1 MCAPSPIAPIEQ
13 RAEFADGD
21 HHREMAGRL
30 GELARF
36 TRSPGIR
43 RELVDLAKRY
53 DRRGEYFELEIASG
67 QISRADVLREVRQR
81 RGRGRD
87 LHSSRV
93 GFGVLCLRRAAR
105 RNCSPYCL
113 TIAAGD
119 WLAVH
124 CYDGG
129 HGHDHVTW

>member
-1 MCAPSPIAPIEQ
+1 VTTPLPILGATVD
-13 RAEFADGD
+13 ADGAATSG
-21 HHREMAGRL
+21 RAGRSM
-30 GELARF
+30 GDATLADA
-36 TRSPGIR
+36 T
-43 RELVDLAKRY
+43 LV
-53 DRRGEYFELEIASG
+53 IA
-67 QISRADVLREVRQR
+67 AVEVRQR